1 MRYATETVNGAAI
14 ADEMQTTLQAP
25 ITMSGVGVHS
35 GRHTTITLH
44 PAAPDTGVLFYRTDI
59 GDDDGYVLAHASN
72 AIETQ
77 LCTTITNNAGTEI
90 RMVEH
95 LMAAFHGLGVDNVLI
110 EIDGIEVPILD
121 GSSAVIV
128 EAINRAGITMTD
140 SPRTYLEILSPVTV
154 SLENGAWATLSPASS
169 LQIDIDIDFTD
180 PGIGKQKF
188 VFDSKDNR
196 FDDEIAQA
204 RTFCMFQD
212 VEKMRLAGFAKGG
225 SLDNAIVYDNGTLLN
240 KGGLRMDDECVK
252 HKALD
257 CIGDLYLLG
266 MPLKG
271 RLTSH
276 MPGHRLSTLLVQALL
291 ADEGAYRIVGPQDNV
306 NLSPALDASVPL
318 AATA

>member
-276 MPGHRLSTLLVQALL
+276 MPGHRLSTLLVQDLL